1 MLASLYAISYLSV
14 YALAPF
20 LFYWKDVGRWGWS
33 LEATRDDEIQ
43 KRWSLTSRR
52 RYSKYLSEKGGGKKN
67 KKWGVRGWKHKTAL
81 FYYLFLFSFFLSS
94 FFLLVLLNTF
104 NTLRCLSRSKDTTA
118 FTRPSSFTSRI
129 QEYSKASRITWHKGV
144 VSSYPRSYTLRI
156 VSEYACRLAAVR
168 HTLHELDTAFPKGP
182 TV

>member
-20 LFYWKDVGRWGWS
+20 LFYWKDVGWWGWS

-52 RYSKYLSEKGGGKKN
+52 RYSKYLSEKGEGRKIRNGVFEGGNIK
-67 KKWGVRGWKHKTAL
+67 RPCSTT
-81 FYYLFLFSFFLSS
+81 FFSFLSF

-129 QEYSKASRITWHKGV
+129 QEYSKASRITWHKEGWFRRIPARIRYVLYQSTRV
-144 VSSYPRSYTLRI
+144 VSRPYVIHCTSSTPHSLRGQL
-156 VSEYACRLAAVR
+156 CN
-168 HTLHELDTAFPKGP
+168 
-182 TV
+182 